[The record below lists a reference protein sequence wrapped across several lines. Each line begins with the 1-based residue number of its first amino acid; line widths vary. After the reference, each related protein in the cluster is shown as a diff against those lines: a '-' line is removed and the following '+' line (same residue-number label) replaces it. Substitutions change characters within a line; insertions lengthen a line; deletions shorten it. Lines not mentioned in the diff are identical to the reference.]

1 MSLSSKSLAYGVP
14 SLLISAVRLPAS
26 SNVVS
31 TPLALSIALLA
42 IPPTGERWDTTDIP
56 YLTLALAHVIV
67 VIVRA
72 SATLRAAP
80 SHSGVS
86 ARLILYV
93 RHAAHTFRHFLCV
106 DA

>member
-1 MSLSSKSLAYGVP
+1 MSLSAKFLAYGVP

-26 SNVVS
+26 SNVVL

-42 IPPTGERWDTTDIP
+42 IPPTGKRWDTTDIP

-67 VIVRA
+67 RHRTSQHYTSRGPISWRC
-72 SATLRAAP
+72 
-80 SHSGVS
+80 VS
-86 ARLILYV
+86 AIDPLG
-93 RHAAHTFRHFLCV
+93 HATHTFRHFLFV